1 MWKLF
6 KIDHSNLTSTCWQK
20 RITHVGGGC
29 LHHHMTTLLS
39 HIYFVWD
46 MWSLNCLAGKIDLI
60 FWKTRQIV
68 ACRAC
73 SLAPALKWNKDFFF
87 LRKDENLSFPPPTSN
102 ILVPSVHTYI
112 SKKLPPLSQN
122 GYQLHIVWGV
132 WYLFCLALTPATNP
146 TRAVGARWV
155 ERVFAHSVY

>member
-1 MWKLF
+1 
-6 KIDHSNLTSTCWQK
+6 
-20 RITHVGGGC
+20 
-29 LHHHMTTLLS
+29 MTTFLS

-87 LRKDENLSFPPPTSN
+87 LERMKISHSRHPPQTYWCRVYIPTYRKKYHPFSKMRINYILSE
-102 ILVPSVHTYI
+102 
-112 SKKLPPLSQN
+112 
-122 GYQLHIVWGV
+122 GR
-132 WYLFCLALTPATNP
+132 WYLFCLALTPAK
-146 TRAVGARWV
+146 GQLISKCLFD
-155 ERVFAHSVY
+155 VFNFSKKTDKTFRLLWYLRSTCSRLFFGRN